1 MVFVSCKY
9 YSAAV
14 TETEQKQCNS
24 HFSFTRIEI
33 LSLGNAKA
41 IRLDRLV
48 MPVST
53 ELLMNTIGREE
64 VNLLKLSARNVL
76 KGKVK
81 SIQHGAVNS
90 EVIVQIPGGI
100 EIVSIITKTAAQNLQ
115 LKEGKDVYA
124 IVKATNVILG
134 TD

>member
-1 MVFVSCKY
+1 M
-9 YSAAV
+9 
-14 TETEQKQCNS
+14 
-24 HFSFTRIEI
+24 
-33 LSLGNAKA
+33 
-41 IRLDRLV
+41 
-48 MPVST
+48 
-53 ELLMNTIGREE
+53 E
-64 VNLLKLSARNVL
+64 VKRVKLSARNVL

-81 SIQHGAVNS
+81 SVQHGSVNS
-90 EVIVQIPGGI
+90 EIIVQLPGGI